1 MKILKKLAV
10 RVIPAALLAFMVFAA
25 IAYQKGLYDLTF
37 IERSTSD
44 GGTSRNTETSADG
57 KDEQTSIPADS
68 GDSQTGTDTAGDQAT
83 TGGNAGTD
91 TPAED
96 EVSKL
101 LSLTEKTDDAVKR
114 GWTVTDEIYSSGMRL
129 TLLDPDV
136 TIRNEYSLR
145 QRDETVYERVAD
157 SEYGTYQT
165 VSKTV
170 RADRPTVETYMD
182 YILVDNGSS
191 VYVLDKTGKLL
202 TSNFDIE
209 KYQPAFTRGADDVP
223 QFKSVIST
231 KYSSTTK
238 YYQFDENGKLVES
251 SYDDAADG
259 RGLYFNYPSWFG
271 KSDSGVNRYYSN
283 GMYGYGS
290 SPSSMRTTFRYN
302 GAYNFSEGYAAV
314 FDENGNMS
322 FIQKWFYAQI
332 SSGSTPYINPK
343 WHWRV
348 YAFYRAPDTSGTESL
363 GFYYFDHGL
372 VRVRVRE
379 YDAYHFEKDE
389 MRVTTDFEKVIR
401 TDGTEYPIPGGFTV
415 KAYSDGVFL
424 LEKDGYFG
432 FMDYTGRWIAQP
444 EYNSAEPFVEG
455 LAVIEKG
462 GKYGVIDTE
471 GNIVLPM
478 IFDSVQSC
486 SGGIISA
493 WDKNNGWSIFN
504 KVK

>member
-10 RVIPAALLAFMVFAA
+10 RVIPAALLAFMIFAA
-25 IAYQKGLYDLTF
+25 IAYQKGLYDITF
-37 IERSTSD
+37 IERPSSDSVTSTD
-44 GGTSRNTETSADG
+44 NETSTG
-57 KDEQTSIPADS
+57 EK
-68 GDSQTGTDTAGDQAT
+68 DSQSKPDTDDPA
-83 TGGNAGTD
+83 AGTD
-91 TPAED
+91 NSSASETTDRGSDNDTPSED

-101 LSLTEKTDDAVKR
+101 LSLTEKTDDAIKR
-114 GWTVTDEIYSSGMRL
+114 GWTVTDAVYTSGMRL
-129 TLLDPDV
+129 TLLEPDV
-136 TIRNEYSLR
+136 VIRNEYSLR
-145 QRDETVYERVAD
+145 EREETVYERVAD

-165 VSKTV
+165 VEKTV
-170 RADRPTVETYMD
+170 RANRPTVETYMD
-182 YILVDNGSS
+182 YILVDSGSS
-191 VYVLDKTGKLL
+191 VYVLDKTGKLIE
-202 TSNFDIE
+202 SGFDIE
-209 KYQPAFTRGADDVP
+209 KYQPAFTRDANDVP
-223 QFKSVIST
+223 QFVSVSKT
-231 KYSSTTK
+231 KYSTTTK
-238 YYQFDENGKLVES
+238 YYKFDENGKFVES
-251 SYDDAADG
+251 DYDDAADG

-271 KSDSGVNRYYSN
+271 KSDSGVNRYYNN

-415 KAYSDGVFL
+415 KAYSDGIFL
-424 LEKDGYFG
+424 LEKDGCFG
-432 FMDYTGRWIAQP
+432 FMDYTGLWIAQP
-444 EYNSAEPFVEG
+444 DYDSAEPFVEG
-455 LAVIEKG
+455 LAVIQKD
-462 GKYGVIDTE
+462 GKYGVIDTD

-478 IFDSVQSC
+478 IFDSIQSC